1 MRIAPSILSA
11 DYANLQRDVAQVE
24 QAGADLLHVDIMDGH
39 FVPNLTFGPGIVSA
53 LRPVTNLPLDV
64 HLMVSDPGQWIAP
77 FAQAGADTLL
87 VHVEATPHIARMV
100 QLMHKHGVKAGVV
113 VNPGTPLSSLE
124 ELLPQVDQVL
134 VMTVNP
140 GFGGQQFLPA
150 MADKVAR
157 LAKVREALG
166 LHFDIE
172 VDGGINDHTAK
183 MVAEAGADIAVAGS
197 FVFKGD
203 PAHQLELLK
212 AFGK

>member
-100 QLMHKHGVKAGVV
+100 QLMHQHGVKAGVV

-183 MVAEAGADIAVAGS
+183 TVAEAGADIAVAGS